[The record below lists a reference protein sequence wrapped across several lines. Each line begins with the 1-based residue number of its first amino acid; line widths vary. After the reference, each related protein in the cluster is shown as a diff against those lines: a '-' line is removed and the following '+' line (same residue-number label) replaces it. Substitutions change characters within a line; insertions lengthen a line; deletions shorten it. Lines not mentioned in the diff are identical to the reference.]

1 MKNELLCC
9 IQFLVL
15 MQIHPNQ
22 LLYPLIDKINSKEN
36 YFSNAKEEY
45 ISFKNAQLL
54 EQLER
59 PAIFVYQIQKENK
72 FYNGITA
79 TIAMQDYAL
88 GKIKGHEATLEAKE
102 LQQLQLLEE
111 RQAQVKPVLLT
122 YPKVASIETWIK
134 AIQQTHVLFLKLELK
149 KTTHLLWKVDSQ
161 DAIQKLQWLFKENVP
176 TTYIADGHHRTAV
189 MARYATTHPE
199 NAYLYCTLF
208 SSDQIEI
215 LPFHRVIDGTEERS
229 LKAFLK
235 EMEELC
241 DIRKIDR
248 PFVHPPKHCLQM
260 YVHKQWY
267 ALIWKKTILKTYTKP
282 VEQLDPYL
290 LDQRI
295 LKKVMQIKNIR
306 SSNQVQYIGGA
317 SGSIKK
323 MVKLVDQET
332 DRIGF
337 YLPPVQMQDF
347 LKVVNSGGLLPPKS
361 TWFEPRM
368 LNGLLVYEL

>member
-1 MKNELLCC
+1 
-9 IQFLVL
+9 

-22 LLYPLIDKINSKEN
+22 LLYPLLKEIDSQED
-36 YFSNAKEEY
+36 YFSNAKEKYTTFKKAHLLQNLELP
-45 ISFKNAQLL
+45 SF
-54 EQLER
+54 
-59 PAIFVYQIQKENK
+59 FVYQIQKEDK

-79 TIAMQDYAL
+79 TIAMQDHAI

-111 RQAQVKPVLLT
+111 RRAQVKPVLLT
-122 YPKVASIETWIK
+122 YPNVPSIEAWIR
-134 AIQQTHVLFLKLELK
+134 AIQQAHTLFLKVEIK
-149 KTTHLLWKVDSQ
+149 KSIHRLWKVDSQ
-161 DAIQKLQWLFKENVP
+161 DAIQKLQWLFKTYVP

-189 MARYATTHPE
+189 MARYAATHPE

-215 LPFHRVIDGTEERS
+215 LPFNRVVDGIEERS

-241 DIRKIDR
+241 DIREIDR
-248 PFVHPPKHCLQM
+248 PFVNPPKHCLQM
-260 YVHKQWY
+260 YVRNQWY
-267 ALIWKKTILKTYTKP
+267 AFIWRKVILDTCTNP

-295 LKKVMQIKNIR
+295 LRKVMQIKNIR
-306 SSNQVQYIGGA
+306 SSDQVKYIGGTE
-317 SGSIKK
+317 GSIKK
-323 MVKLVDQET
+323 MVNLVDKEK

-337 YLPPVQMQDF
+337 YLPPVKMQDF
-347 LKVVNSGGLLPPKS
+347 LEVVNSGGLLPPKS

-368 LNGLLVYEL
+368 LNGLLVYELK

>member
-1 MKNELLCC
+1 
-9 IQFLVL
+9 
-15 MQIHPNQ
+15 MQIHPSQ
-22 LLYPLIDKINSKEN
+22 LLFPLLDNIKSKED
-36 YFSNAKEEY
+36 YFSSAKEKY
-45 ISFKNAQLL
+45 TIFRKAHLL
-54 EQLER
+54 QAVDR
-59 PAIFVYQIQKENK
+59 PSIFVYQIQKGDK
-72 FYNGITA
+72 IYNGITA
-79 TIAMQDYAL
+79 TIAMQDHSA
-88 GKIKGHEATLEAKE
+88 GKIKRHEATLEAKE

-122 YPKVASIETWIK
+122 YPKISAIEAWIR
-134 AIQQTHVLFLKLELK
+134 AIQQTHTLFLKLELK
-149 KTTHLLWKVDSQ
+149 KTIHRLWKVDGK
-161 DAIQKLQWLFKENVP
+161 DAIQKLQWLFKEYVP
-176 TTYIADGHHRTAV
+176 ATYIADGHHRTAV
-189 MARYATTHPE
+189 MARYTADHPE
-199 NAYLYCTLF
+199 DAYLYCTLF

-215 LPFHRVIDGTEERS
+215 LPFNRVVDGVEERS

-260 YVHKQWY
+260 YVRQQWY
-267 ALIWKKTILKTYTKP
+267 ALIWKKVILKTCINLI
-282 VEQLDPYL
+282 EQLDPYL

-295 LKKVMQIKNIR
+295 LKKVMQIQNIR
-306 SSNQVQYIGGA
+306 SSDQVKYIGGA
-317 SGSIKK
+317 EGSIKK
-323 MVKLVDQET
+323 MTKLVDAEK

-347 LKVVNSGGLLPPKS
+347 LEVVNSGGLLPPKS

>member
-1 MKNELLCC
+1 
-9 IQFLVL
+9 

-22 LLYPLIDKINSKEN
+22 LLYPLLDQIDSQED
-36 YFSNAKEEY
+36 YFSNAKAKY
-45 ISFKNAQLL
+45 TTYKKAHLL
-54 EQLER
+54 QQLER
-59 PAIFVYQIQKENK
+59 PSIFVYQIEKEDK
-72 FYNGITA
+72 QYNGIVA
-79 TIAMQDYAL
+79 TISLQDHTA

-111 RQAQVKPVLLT
+111 RQAQVKPILLT
-122 YPKVASIETWIK
+122 YPKVSSIETWIR
-134 AIQQTHVLFLKLELK
+134 AIQQAHTLFLKIEIK
-149 KTTHLLWKVDSQ
+149 KTTHRLWKVDSP
-161 DAIQKLQWLFKENVP
+161 DAIQKLQWLFKAQVP

-189 MARYATTHPE
+189 MARYAAQQPE
-199 NAYLYCTLF
+199 NTYLYCTLF

-215 LPFHRVIDGTEERS
+215 LPFNRVVDGIEERS

-241 DIRKIDR
+241 DIRKIDT

-260 YVHKQWY
+260 YVGKQWY
-267 ALIWKKTILKTYTKP
+267 ALIWKRTVLATCTNP

-295 LKKVMQIKNIR
+295 LKKVMKIKDIR
-306 SSNQVQYIGGA
+306 SSKQVQYIGGA
-317 SGSIKK
+317 EDSSIKK
-323 MVKLVDQET
+323 ITKLVNAQK

-337 YLPPVQMQDF
+337 YLPAVQMQDF
-347 LKVVNSGGLLPPKS
+347 LEVVNLGSLLPPKS

-368 LNGLLVYEL
+368 LNGLLVYELKV